1 MCSTLTL
8 LSFFPHSLSHSDP
21 GKSSWRCNDNLIV
34 IRFPIS
40 SNEDMD
46 LFCGECFSG
55 ESTAEFS
62 SEEVESWPD
71 DSIASCIE
79 DERHFVPG
87 LDYLSRFHSQSLDAS
102 AREESVTWILQA
114 RGLLFN
120 IYKNQL
126 SLFLVY
132 MQRWWFQTV
141 LFVWLQVQAYYS
153 FQPLTAYLAVNYMD
167 RFLCARRLPETSGW
181 PMQLLA
187 VACLSLA
194 AKMEEVVV
202 PSLFDFQVEGVKYI
216 FEAKT
221 IQRMELLVLDVL
233 DWRLRSVTPF
243 SFLSF
248 FAYKID
254 PLGTSLGF
262 FRSHATEII
271 LSNIKE
277 ASFLEYRPSSI
288 AAAAIL
294 CVANELPS
302 LSSAANLHD
311 SPETWCNG
319 LSKEKIVRCYK
330 LMKAMAIENNRR
342 NSPRVIAK
350 LRVSVRAASTLMR
363 PSDESSS
370 SSSSPSKRRKLSDYS
385 WVGDDKSSS
394 E

>member
-1 MCSTLTL
+1 M
-8 LSFFPHSLSHSDP
+8 
-21 GKSSWRCNDNLIV
+21 NV
-34 IRFPIS
+34 
-40 SNEDMD
+40 NEDMD
-46 LFCGECFSG
+46 LFCGESSSG

-102 AREESVTWILQA
+102 AREESV
-114 RGLLFN
+114 
-120 IYKNQL
+120 
-126 SLFLVY
+126 
-132 MQRWWFQTV
+132 
-141 LFVWLQVQAYYS
+141 QAYYS

-167 RFLCARRLPETSGW
+167 RFLYARRLPETSGW

-194 AKMEEVVV
+194 AKMEEVLV

-277 ASFLEYRPSSI
+277 ASFLEYKPSSI

-302 LSSAANLHD
+302 LSSAANSHD
-311 SPETWCNG
+311 SPETWCDG

>member
-1 MCSTLTL
+1 M
-8 LSFFPHSLSHSDP
+8 
-21 GKSSWRCNDNLIV
+21 NV
-34 IRFPIS
+34 Y
-40 SNEDMD
+40 EDMD
-46 LFCGECFSG
+46 LFCGECSSG

-102 AREESVTWILQA
+102 AREESVTWILKA
-114 RGLLFN
+114 
-120 IYKNQL
+120 
-126 SLFLVY
+126 S
-132 MQRWWFQTV
+132 
-141 LFVWLQVQAYYS
+141 AYYS

-167 RFLCARRLPETSGW
+167 RFLYARRLPETSGW

-194 AKMEEVVV
+194 AKMEEVLV

-221 IQRMELLVLDVL
+221 IKRMELLVLDVL

-262 FRSHATEII
+262 FLSHATEII
-271 LSNIKE
+271 LSNIKVQ
-277 ASFLEYRPSSI
+277 
-288 AAAAIL
+288 AIEHSCSCHSL
-294 CVANELPS
+294 CSQRAPF
-302 LSSAANLHD
+302 LSSAANPHE
-311 SPETWCNG
+311 SPETWCDG

-350 LRVSVRAASTLMR
+350 LRVSVRAASTFMR
-363 PSDESSS
+363 PSDESSFS
-370 SSSSPSKRRKLSDYS
+370 SSSSLSSSSKRRKLSDYS

>member
-1 MCSTLTL
+1 
-8 LSFFPHSLSHSDP
+8 
-21 GKSSWRCNDNLIV
+21 
-34 IRFPIS
+34 
-40 SNEDMD
+40 MD
-46 LFCGECFSG
+46 LFCGECSSG

-102 AREESVTWILQA
+102 AREESV
-114 RGLLFN
+114 
-120 IYKNQL
+120 
-126 SLFLVY
+126 
-132 MQRWWFQTV
+132 
-141 LFVWLQVQAYYS
+141 QAYYS

-167 RFLCARRLPETSGW
+167 RFLYARRLQETSGW

>member
-1 MCSTLTL
+1 
-8 LSFFPHSLSHSDP
+8 
-21 GKSSWRCNDNLIV
+21 
-34 IRFPIS
+34 
-40 SNEDMD
+40 MD
-46 LFCGECFSG
+46 LFCGECSSG

-62 SEEVESWPD
+62 SEEVEPWPD

-79 DERHFVPG
+79 DEKHFVPG
-87 LDYLSRFHSQSLDAS
+87 LDYLSRFHTQSLDAS
-102 AREESVTWILQA
+102 AREESVSWIL
-114 RGLLFN
+114 
-120 IYKNQL
+120 K
-126 SLFLVY
+126 V
-132 MQRWWFQTV
+132 QT
-141 LFVWLQVQAYYS
+141 YYS

-167 RFLCARRLPETSGW
+167 RFLYARRLPETSGW

-194 AKMEEVVV
+194 AKMEEVLV

-216 FEAKT
+216 FESKT
-221 IQRMELLVLDVL
+221 IKRMELLVLDVL

-262 FRSHATEII
+262 FLSHATEII

-302 LSSAANLHD
+302 LSSAANPHD
-311 SPETWCNG
+311 NPETWCHG

-342 NSPRVIAK
+342 KSPRVIAK

-363 PSDESSS
+363 PSDESSFS
-370 SSSSPSKRRKLSDYS
+370 SSSSSSVSSPSKRRKLSDYS

>member
-1 MCSTLTL
+1 LGKFSTGYGDGMSGRRLR
-8 LSFFPHSLSHSDP
+8 DCC
-21 GKSSWRCNDNLIV
+21 K
-34 IRFPIS
+34 
-40 SNEDMD
+40 DMD
-46 LFCGECFSG
+46 LLCGEDSSDVFSG
-55 ESTAEFS
+55 ESTADIS
-62 SEEVESWPD
+62 SEEIDSWPEE
-71 DSIASCIE
+71 SIASCIE

-102 AREESVTWILQA
+102 AREDSVSWILKA
-114 RGLLFN
+114 
-120 IYKNQL
+120 
-126 SLFLVY
+126 S
-132 MQRWWFQTV
+132 
-141 LFVWLQVQAYYS
+141 VQAYYK

-167 RFLCARRLPETSGW
+167 RFLYARRLPETSGW

-194 AKMEEVVV
+194 AKMEEVLV
-202 PSLFDFQVEGVKYI
+202 PHLFDFQVEGVKYI

-221 IQRMELLVLDVL
+221 IQRMELLVLSVL
-233 DWRLRSVTPF
+233 EWRLRSVTPF

-254 PLGTSLGF
+254 PQGTSLGF
-262 FRSHATEII
+262 FLTHATKII

-302 LSSAANLHD
+302 LSSAVNPNE
-311 SPETWCNG
+311 SPEKWCDG
-319 LSKEKIVRCYK
+319 LSKEKIVRCYR

-342 NSPRVIAK
+342 NSPKVIAK
-350 LRVSVRAASTLMR
+350 LRVSVRAASTLMM
-363 PSDESSS
+363 PSEEPSFSSS
-370 SSSSPSKRRKLSDYS
+370 ASLSSPCKRRKLSDYS
-385 WVGDDKSSS
+385 WVGDDNSSS

>member
-1 MCSTLTL
+1 
-8 LSFFPHSLSHSDP
+8 
-21 GKSSWRCNDNLIV
+21 
-34 IRFPIS
+34 
-40 SNEDMD
+40 MD
-46 LFCGECFSG
+46 LFCGECSSG

-102 AREESVTWILQA
+102 AREESVQA
-114 RGLLFN
+114 F
-120 IYKNQL
+120 
-126 SLFLVY
+126 
-132 MQRWWFQTV
+132 
-141 LFVWLQVQAYYS
+141 YS

-167 RFLCARRLPETSGW
+167 RFLYARRLPETSGW

>member
-1 MCSTLTL
+1 
-8 LSFFPHSLSHSDP
+8 
-21 GKSSWRCNDNLIV
+21 
-34 IRFPIS
+34 
-40 SNEDMD
+40 MD
-46 LFCGECFSG
+46 LFCGESSSG

-102 AREESVTWILQA
+102 AREES
-114 RGLLFN
+114 
-120 IYKNQL
+120 
-126 SLFLVY
+126 
-132 MQRWWFQTV
+132 RWWFETV

-167 RFLCARRLPETSGW
+167 RFLYARRLPETSGW

-194 AKMEEVVV
+194 AKMEEVLV

-277 ASFLEYRPSSI
+277 ASFLEYKPSSI

-302 LSSAANLHD
+302 LSSAANSHD
-311 SPETWCNG
+311 SPETWCDG

>member
-8 LSFFPHSLSHSDP
+8 LSFFPHSDP
-21 GKSSWRCNDNLIV
+21 PEQSWRCNDNLIV

-46 LFCGECFSG
+46 LYCGESSSG

-102 AREESVTWILQA
+102 AREES
-114 RGLLFN
+114 
-120 IYKNQL
+120 
-126 SLFLVY
+126 
-132 MQRWWFQTV
+132 TV

-167 RFLCARRLPETSGW
+167 RFLYARRLPETSGW

-194 AKMEEVVV
+194 AKMEEVLV

-277 ASFLEYRPSSI
+277 ASFLEYKPSSI

-302 LSSAANLHD
+302 LSSAANPHD
-311 SPETWCNG
+311 SPETWCDG

-330 LMKAMAIENNRR
+330 LMKAMAIENNQR

>member
-1 MCSTLTL
+1 MMSR
-8 LSFFPHSLSHSDP
+8 LSDCGSFS
-21 GKSSWRCNDNLIV
+21 GC
-34 IRFPIS
+34 
-40 SNEDMD
+40 
-46 LFCGECFSG
+46 CGEDSSDVFSG
-55 ESTAEFS
+55 ESTADIS
-62 SEEVESWPD
+62 SEEVVSWPD

-102 AREESVTWILQA
+102 AREESVSWILKA
-114 RGLLFN
+114 SKPY
-120 IYKNQL
+120 YK
-126 SLFLVY
+126 
-132 MQRWWFQTV
+132 
-141 LFVWLQVQAYYS
+141 

-167 RFLCARRLPETSGW
+167 RFLYARRLPETSGW

-194 AKMEEVVV
+194 AKMEEVLV
-202 PSLFDFQVEGVKYI
+202 PCLFDFQVEGVKYI

-221 IQRMELLVLDVL
+221 IQKMELLVLSVL

-248 FAYKID
+248 FANKID

-262 FRSHATEII
+262 FLSHATKII
-271 LSNIKE
+271 LSNIRE

-302 LSSAANLHD
+302 LSSAGNPHE
-311 SPETWCNG
+311 SPETWCDG
-319 LSKEKIVRCYK
+319 LSKEKIVRCYR
-330 LMKAMAIENNRR
+330 LMKAMEIENNRK
-342 NSPRVIAK
+342 NSPKVIAK

-363 PSDESSS
+363 PSEEPYSSS
-370 SSSSPSKRRKLSDYS
+370 SSSSLSSPCKRRKLSDYS
-385 WVGDDKSSS
+385 WLSDDNSSS

>member
-1 MCSTLTL
+1 M
-8 LSFFPHSLSHSDP
+8 
-21 GKSSWRCNDNLIV
+21 NV
-34 IRFPIS
+34 Y
-40 SNEDMD
+40 EDMD
-46 LFCGECFSG
+46 LFCGECSSG

-102 AREESVTWILQA
+102 AREESVTWILKA
-114 RGLLFN
+114 
-120 IYKNQL
+120 
-126 SLFLVY
+126 S
-132 MQRWWFQTV
+132 
-141 LFVWLQVQAYYS
+141 AYYS

-167 RFLCARRLPETSGW
+167 RFLYARRLPETSGW

-194 AKMEEVVV
+194 AKMEEVLV
-202 PSLFDFQVEGVKYI
+202 PSLFDFQ
-216 FEAKT
+216 
-221 IQRMELLVLDVL
+221 
-233 DWRLRSVTPF
+233 
-243 SFLSF
+243 
-248 FAYKID
+248 ID

-262 FRSHATEII
+262 FLSHATEII

-302 LSSAANLHD
+302 LSSAANPHE
-311 SPETWCNG
+311 SPETWCDG

-350 LRVSVRAASTLMR
+350 LRVSVRAASTFMR
-363 PSDESSS
+363 PSDESSFS
-370 SSSSPSKRRKLSDYS
+370 SSSSLSSSSKRRKLSDYS